1 MIDWKHV
8 VLQKQLPLTFFK
20 KVVHKNFAIFTG
32 KHLCWSL
39 FFIKLQA
46 FRLVTSLKRD
56 SSKGVLPMQNSWETP
71 ILKNTCVWLLLNWLY
86 KMVVWNFVSGQS
98 LSKPSWRSNMTKIP
112 VAFKPDFK
120 YNLLHM
126 RSLYLTLT
134 LSFEPRFFMFII
146 NGNYT
151 KSKRL

>member
-1 MIDWKHV
+1 
-8 VLQKQLPLTFFK
+8 
-20 KVVHKNFAIFTG
+20 
-32 KHLCWSL
+32 
-39 FFIKLQA
+39 
-46 FRLVTSLKRD
+46 
-56 SSKGVLPMQNSWETP
+56 MQNSWETP
-71 ILKNTCVWLLLNWLY
+71 ILKNICVWLLLNWLY

-98 LSKPSWRSNMTKIP
+98 LSKPSWLSNITKIP

-120 YNLLHM
+120 SNLLHM

-151 KSKRL
+151 KSKRLQPWTRCYVFGRGISTVDFKILMDILPLGVALEPSKFIISFLTRYS